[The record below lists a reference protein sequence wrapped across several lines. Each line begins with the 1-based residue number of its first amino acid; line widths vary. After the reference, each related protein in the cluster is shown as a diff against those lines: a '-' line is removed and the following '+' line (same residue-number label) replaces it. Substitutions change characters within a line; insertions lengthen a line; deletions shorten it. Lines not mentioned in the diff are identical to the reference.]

1 MKNGIEIVFDKKAHL
16 SILAEVARKPGV
28 ETGGVLLGYRQGDVY
43 LVVEATDC
51 GPNAECKENSVVFD
65 EKYLNHIVRV
75 LSGLYESPL
84 EVLGVWH
91 KHPYSFDEFSNDDR
105 SVSNDLA
112 KRIGDGAI
120 SVLVNT
126 APMFR
131 FTGEYIDTDLNW
143 ISCPVK
149 ITTDDSSII
158 RNVEALEEYINQVG
172 QLEGEGKRL
181 TLDGAQLLDDGLSL
195 AEGLM
200 LKAPIQ
206 LPELGQHEIE
216 DILTGLK
223 EDFDF
228 FRNSS
233 ILCDMQLEGRLVAIS
248 FEKKMTLYFT
258 ILNEKIYFK
267 HNSFEYE
274 YIPSLF
280 KALILGL
287 SKAKQ
292 EKRKI
297 DKCLVEEI
305 IEDLKNV

>member
-1 MKNGIEIVFDKKAHL
+1 MKNGIEIVFDRKARL

-65 EKYLNHIVRV
+65 EKYLNHMVMV

-91 KHPYSFDEFSNDDR
+91 KHPYSFDEFSNDDIN
-105 SVSNDLA
+105 VSNDLV
-112 KRIGDGAI
+112 KRIRKGTI

-126 APMFR
+126 APTFR

-149 ITTDDSSII
+149 IATDDSCII

-172 QLEGEGKRL
+172 QLEEEGKRL
-181 TLDGAQLLDDGLSL
+181 TLGGAQLLDDGLSL
-195 AEGLM
+195 AEGLT

-206 LPELGQHEIE
+206 LPKLGLNEIE